1 MRAIPLLALAPLAL
15 AGCFLWRSAE
25 APPAPA
31 APEPP
36 QAAVPEPPDLA
47 PPAEAVAQPEPATP
61 PAPPQPGPIQL
72 TLRASDKLNPDERG
86 QPLPTVVVVYQ
97 LRSANKI
104 AGADADDLYRKP
116 KEVLG
121 EDLLQSDE
129 LQLAPGQVQT
139 RTLERDKGAK
149 ALAVVALVRRPKGP
163 AFRSIVELPALEQ
176 AAELSF
182 LLDGYRVERQ

>member
-1 MRAIPLLALAPLAL
+1 M
-15 AGCFLWRSAE
+15 
-25 APPAPA
+25 
-31 APEPP
+31 
-36 QAAVPEPPDLA
+36 PEPPDLA
-47 PPAEAVAQPEPATP
+47 TAPPAEPREQPPPEPAP
-61 PAPPQPGPIQL
+61 PAAPPQPGPIQL

-97 LRSANKI
+97 LKSSNRI

-121 EDLLQSDE
+121 EDLLQSEE

-163 AFRSIVELPALEQ
+163 AFRSIVELPAPEQ
-176 AAELSF
+176 PAELSF
-182 LLDGYRVERQ
+182 LLDGYRVDRQ